1 MKENWDGTI
10 AVEYVDGDYETAVR
24 RSNMRAISDA
34 RAAEWAEAA
43 AEQKGAQVR
52 TSTCS
57 NVWLARMYVDPLCP

>member
-52 TSTCS
+52 TSLHVRTCG
-57 NVWLARMYVDPLCP
+57 WRECT